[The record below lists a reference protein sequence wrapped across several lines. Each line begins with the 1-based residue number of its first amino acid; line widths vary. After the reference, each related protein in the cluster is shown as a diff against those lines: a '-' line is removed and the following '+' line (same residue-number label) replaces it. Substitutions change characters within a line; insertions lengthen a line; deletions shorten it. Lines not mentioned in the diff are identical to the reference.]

1 MEATPETG
9 IGRLANEQANVVI
22 YATGPPVLTPAAAV
36 VLLRILL
43 KATGRNDTTNVADSA
58 ACAVRSDS

>member
-22 YATGPPVLTPAAAV
+22 DATGPPVLTPAAAG

-43 KATGRNDTTNVADSA
+43 HAAERDGMTNVADSA